1 VETAAGLTKTM
12 APRDS
17 VTVDE
22 YEMERPHSDV
32 HDFYRNVCA
41 AIDGKETQYVTHP
54 EMRKV
59 LRCMELAFRSAELDQ
74 TIDWED

>member
-1 VETAAGLTKTM
+1 
-12 APRDS
+12 
-17 VTVDE
+17 
-22 YEMERPHSDV
+22 
-32 HDFYRNVCA
+32 
-41 AIDGKETQYVTHP
+41 VTHP

>member
-1 VETAAGLTKTM
+1 MWGCYNRIGLM
-12 APRDS
+12 WEGRH
-17 VTVDE
+17 
-22 YEMERPHSDV
+22 YSDV

-41 AIDGKETQYVTHP
+41 AIDGRETQYVTHP